1 MDIANILSDPLLA
14 LGLPLALFF
23 LSMFVAGLIAS
34 RTAEIEEEAK
44 KAREEREEQEAKER
58 QQRQEAERQRREDER
73 RAREAERRQREKE
86 REAFWAARAARAPGQ
101 EAAVAHS
108 APTAPTKPA
117 VNPAA
122 SPPRSTASAN
132 ALAAEA
138 FIYEADADDHPW
150 DDAVYDGLH
159 VDILLPVTGRRGSAG
174 ASRKTARPRGRGM
187 SGSARSPSGGAD
199 FINPASPL
207 YDHAQGH
214 GLQGELFGAGR

>member
-1 MDIANILSDPLLA
+1 LLA

-44 KAREEREEQEAKER
+44 KAREEREELEAKER
-58 QQRQEAERQRREDER
+58 QQRQEAERQQREDER

-101 EAAVAHS
+101 QEAAATHVAPR
-108 APTAPTKPA
+108 APAR
-117 VNPAA
+117 PAA
-122 SPPRSTASAN
+122 TPAAPLSRSTASAD

-138 FIYEADADDHPW
+138 FVYEADADDHPW

-159 VDILLPVTGRRGSAG
+159 VDILLPVTGRRGGVG

-199 FINPASPL
+199 FLNPASPL

-214 GLQGELFGAGR
+214 GLQGELFGAGRF